1 MIYLIMNLIDTTSK
15 IHNKKS
21 IHHKIMKKI
30 PRRSTTLVEPRL
42 TFKIIL
48 RNDFSSDKIN
58 P

>member
-1 MIYLIMNLIDTTSK
+1 MIYLITNLITGTSEN
-15 IHNKKS
+15 HNKNS

-30 PRRSTTLVEPRL
+30 PRRSTTLVEPRS

-48 RNDFSSDKIN
+48 RNDFSSDKIS